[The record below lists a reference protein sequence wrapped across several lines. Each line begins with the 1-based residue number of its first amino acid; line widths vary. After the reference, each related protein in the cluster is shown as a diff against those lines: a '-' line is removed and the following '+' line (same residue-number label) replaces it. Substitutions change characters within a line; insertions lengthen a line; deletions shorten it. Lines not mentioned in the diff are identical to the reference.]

1 MFRQQIAEPKGKVIQ
16 LEEGSQSSPNF
27 NKDVEK
33 KIVPKEVFSP
43 LEHLGE
49 H

>member
-1 MFRQQIAEPKGKVIQ
+1 MFRHRIAEQKGKVIH

-33 KIVPKEVFSP
+33 KIAPKEVLSP
-43 LEHLGE
+43 LEHLEE

>member
-1 MFRQQIAEPKGKVIQ
+1 MFRQQIAEQKGKVIQ
-16 LEEGSQSSPNF
+16 LEQRSQSSPSF

-33 KIVPKEVFSP
+33 KITPKEVFSP
-43 LEHLGE
+43 LEHLGQ